1 MDGTPD
7 GSIAAAEPDRSRATQ
22 SSELVSSFIGRVL
35 LRIYRRLGGAYP
47 TAVVSWQLLSGYLI
61 AAASI
66 AIVNLYLDVG
76 TGPLLRFSAFLAALL
91 TLTYVVGVFRG
102 HLSLA
107 PVRHWLRGQRDPVST
122 RHAWEA
128 AISLPGFYLRTPFLL
143 LTSVA
148 LPATV
153 IGYLTF
159 DLTVTEGAALFA
171 GTCVAIGYA
180 GVLDYF
186 SLEGMMRPVV
196 ADIAAALPVRRGGEA
211 RGVSLKTKLL
221 VAPPV
226 INVITGVVVAGLTS
240 PEGGVEALA
249 VDVLIAIGVA
259 LSVSLLLVLR
269 VAANTLRPIGDLK
282 RAIALVERGRL
293 DIAVPVT
300 SGDEIGDLAHSFNRM
315 VAGLEERERI
325 REAFGTFVDRDVAE
339 HILARPD
346 ALAGEDVE
354 VTVLFCD
361 VRGFT
366 RFAEQAPAPDVVQTL
381 NDLFAIAV
389 PTVARHGG
397 QVDKFVGD
405 GLMAVFGTPRRLDDH
420 ADKALATAC
429 EIAAAVRE
437 RFGDGLE
444 IGIGLNSGR
453 VVAGSIGAA
462 GRLEYSVIGD
472 TVNVA
477 ARVEAA
483 TRETGDVVLL
493 TGRTREL
500 LRDATGL
507 ELRREVELKGRS
519 APVVLYAPAGVRLA
533 TGPPT
538 AV

>member
-1 MDGTPD
+1 
-7 GSIAAAEPDRSRATQ
+7 
-22 SSELVSSFIGRVL
+22 
-35 LRIYRRLGGAYP
+35 
-47 TAVVSWQLLSGYLI
+47 
-61 AAASI
+61 
-66 AIVNLYLDVG
+66 
-76 TGPLLRFSAFLAALL
+76 
-91 TLTYVVGVFRG
+91 
-102 HLSLA
+102 
-107 PVRHWLRGQRDPVST
+107 
-122 RHAWEA
+122 
-128 AISLPGFYLRTPFLL
+128 
-143 LTSVA
+143 
-148 LPATV
+148 
-153 IGYLTF
+153 
-159 DLTVTEGAALFA
+159 
-171 GTCVAIGYA
+171 
-180 GVLDYF
+180 
-186 SLEGMMRPVV
+186 
-196 ADIAAALPVRRGGEA
+196 
-211 RGVSLKTKLL
+211 
-221 VAPPV
+221 
-226 INVITGVVVAGLTS
+226 
-240 PEGGVEALA
+240 
-249 VDVLIAIGVA
+249 
-259 LSVSLLLVLR
+259 

-315 VAGLEERERI
+315 VAGLEEREQI

-346 ALAGEDVE
+346 ALAGEEVE

-366 RFAEQAPAPDVVQTL
+366 RFAEQAPAPDVVRTL

-389 PTVARHGG
+389 PTVARHRG

-405 GLMAVFGTPRRLDDH
+405 GLMAVFGAPRRLDDH
-420 ADKALATAC
+420 ADEALATAC
-429 EIAAAVRE
+429 EIAVAVRE

-453 VVAGSIGAA
+453 VVAGSVGAA

-493 TGRTREL
+493 TERTREL

-519 APVVLYAPAGVRLA
+519 APVVLYAPAGMRLA
-533 TGPPT
+533 TSPPA